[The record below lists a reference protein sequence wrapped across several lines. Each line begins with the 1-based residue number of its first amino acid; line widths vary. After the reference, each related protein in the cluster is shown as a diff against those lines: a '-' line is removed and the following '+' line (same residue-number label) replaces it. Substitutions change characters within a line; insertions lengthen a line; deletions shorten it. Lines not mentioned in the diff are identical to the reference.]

1 MIDYERDVKAFFAEK
16 LASDLIGKGRIESA
30 AYHTAKHI
38 YLKGVE
44 DGMKAAGM
52 DAEAILEQVKFR

>member
-16 LASDLIGKGRIESA
+16 LASDLMGKGRIESA
-30 AYHTAKHI
+30 AYHTARHV

-44 DGMKAAGM
+44 DGLKAAGL
-52 DAEAILEQVKFR
+52 DADAILDLVKFR